1 MTETTRETL
10 LRTYDQA
17 GKDLDRCLGNLRRLE
32 RVYEPAHPMQHSMI
46 VTVTQSVLEIQRLL
60 RRIRK
65 ELA

>member
-46 VTVTQSVLEIQRLL
+46 VAVTQSVLEIQKIIQ
-60 RRIRK
+60 RIRQ